1 MARAGWSRL
10 IPGDHCF
17 HGPDAFSID
26 AYSEFMPAPRVG
38 CKPYGTLP
46 VDPYLFSP
54 DDPFGWKIHEFDEVL
69 ELQPGLHHIARQLLT
84 RLKRLQDGNPEH
96 GLPRHI
102 SSDNPFW
109 PPELACEKCVQTDR
123 CVLLLPLALSRT
135 QDDKGR
141 VRWTLFGNSE
151 QGPGKAFWKS
161 FFTAPGVEAPPE
173 MGIGLFCRLLQAVY
187 GENVTDADG
196 LRQAGFRILPDDQP
210 DFAAWSEGDLP
221 SWATAFLLRDDE
233 AANGV
238 NARGVKYLVT
248 FRAFGRLPEAV
259 RKGYADG
266 RLALLPFPGSLV
278 FWGVE
283 RARRVF
289 SASPLA
295 LQIPLLFNVNRHESP
310 IGIRVP
316 QAGVFHEPNAERPD
330 YDNATGHLRNTYK
343 RTHRWEKILRDQD
356 EALVGKESPLIHV
369 LFSTGGDD
377 LELYG
382 KPMAR
387 NVQIWTEHA
396 EPVLNGPHA
405 SAADIK
411 RAMQTI
417 RKGGVFGYRFV
428 FPAMRV
434 GEHEVYWHRP
444 LVAYRNSAGETV
456 VLPDAPLGYLTAYDA
471 DKPRLDR
478 AIELWPRL
486 QQRPVL
492 LAALAGED
500 YTHKRQVP
508 PQVRNIRKLTHA
520 YALFGAKP
528 LPLNFALRIM
538 GLNEVGAGVRM
549 LAHVPEQVADGIRGI
564 VENAPTELP
573 VARRGRAPQSLTYA
587 QTARRSFEIQY
598 WKTIA
603 SLAETPLLNKNNADW
618 VQDEA
623 TQRMLP
629 YRERHL
635 EPLGD
640 QLLAYYEKKIAAAK
654 MTGKALAGDVPFR
667 WRTDMDYTWMGGW
680 QKNRDADAERNLLIV
695 IPGKNRREAVIMAD
709 HYDTAYMLDKYD
721 KAFGGCGARMAACG
735 ADDNHSATAAMMMA
749 APIFLAMSRQGK
761 LGCDIWLVHLT
772 GEEFPADCLGAR
784 ALTER
789 LVQRT
794 LQLRLPRGKTR
805 DLSATTVRGVYVSD
819 MIAHNNDRERDVFQ
833 ISPGNDPGS
842 MWLAYQAH
850 VANEIWNESV
860 PYWNKSEQREGLPRG
875 RRSPNGAAIPE
886 VAPFLPLSGHVR
898 VPSDPR
904 STLYNTDGQIFSD
917 AGVPVVLFMENYD
930 INRTGYHDTH
940 DTMENIDLDY
950 GAAVCAITIEAVARA
965 ASAKE
970 SPVGS

>member
-1 MARAGWSRL
+1 MARAGWSKL
-10 IPGDHCF
+10 IPGENCF
-17 HGPDAFSID
+17 QTSGAYHID
-26 AYSEFMPAPRVG
+26 AYSEFMTPPSVG
-38 CKPYGTLP
+38 WKPYGTLP
-46 VDPYLFSP
+46 VNPHLFSP
-54 DDPFGWKIHEFDEVL
+54 DDPFGWKVHEFDEAL
-69 ELQPGLHHIARQLLT
+69 ELQPGLFQIARQLLT
-84 RLKRLQDGNPEH
+84 RLKRLQDGNPET

-102 SSDNPFW
+102 CRDNPFW
-109 PPELACEKCVQTDR
+109 PPELARATRLQGDR

-151 QGPGKAFWKS
+151 QGPGKAFWKG

-173 MGIGLFCRLLQAVY
+173 FGVGFFCRLLQAVY
-187 GENVTDADG
+187 GENVADADG
-196 LRQAGFRILPDDQP
+196 LRRVGFRILPEDEP
-210 DFAAWSEGDLP
+210 DFPFWGEGELP
-221 SWATAFLLRDDE
+221 SWAKPFLFRDGE
-233 AANGV
+233 AAKL
-238 NARGVKYLVT
+238 VKYLVT
-248 FRAFGRLPEAV
+248 FRQFGRIPAPL
-259 RKGYADG
+259 RKGYLG
-266 RLALLPFPGSLV
+266 GQLALLPFPGSLV

-289 SASPLA
+289 SEYPLA
-295 LQIPLLFNVNRHESP
+295 LQIPLLANVSRHESP

-316 QAGVFHEPNAERPD
+316 QAGLLHQPNAERPEYESAAGD
-330 YDNATGHLRNTYK
+330 LRNTYK

-356 EALVGKESPLIHV
+356 EALVGKESPLVNV
-369 LFSTGGDD
+369 LFSTVGDD

-387 NVQIWTEHA
+387 NIQIWTEHA
-396 EPVLNGPHA
+396 EPVLDGPHA
-405 SAADIK
+405 SAADIR
-411 RAMQTI
+411 RAIQRI
-417 RKGGVFGYRFV
+417 EEGGLFGYRFI

-434 GEHEVYWHRP
+434 GMHEVYWHRP
-444 LVAYRNSAGETV
+444 LVAYRDAAGEAALLT
-456 VLPDAPLGYLTAYDA
+456 DAPLGYLTAYEA
-471 DKPRLDR
+471 DRPRLDR
-478 AIELWPRL
+478 AVELWPRL

-500 YTHKRQVP
+500 YTRKRQMP

-520 YALFGAKP
+520 YALFGGKP
-528 LPLNFALRIM
+528 LPLNFALRVM

-549 LAHVPEQVADGIRGI
+549 LAHLPGQVADGIRGI
-564 VENAPTELP
+564 VEPPPAGPAVGKRGGAPD
-573 VARRGRAPQSLTYA
+573 SLTYSH
-587 QTARRSFEIQY
+587 TARRSFEVEY

-618 VQDEA
+618 VLDEA
-623 TQRMLP
+623 TRRVIP

-635 EPLGD
+635 DQLGD
-640 QLLAYYEKKIAAAK
+640 KLLAYYEKKIAAAK

-667 WRTDMDYTWMGGW
+667 WRTAMDYPWMGGW
-680 QKNRDADAERNLLIV
+680 QKNQDAEAERNLLVV
-695 IPGKNRREAVIMAD
+695 IPGQNRREAVIMAD
-709 HYDTAYMLDKYD
+709 HYDTAYMLDRYD
-721 KAFGGCGARMAACG
+721 KDFGGCGARLSACG
-735 ADDNHSATAAMMMA
+735 ADDNYSATAAMMVA
-749 APIFLAMSRQGK
+749 APIFLEMSRQGK
-761 LGCDIWLVHLT
+761 LGCDVWLVHLT

-789 LVQRT
+789 LVQRN
-794 LQLRLPRGKTR
+794 LKLRLPPGKTR
-805 DLSATTVRGVYVSD
+805 DLSKTTVRGVYVSD

-850 VANEIWNESV
+850 LANEVWNESV
-860 PYWNKSEQREGLPRG
+860 PFWNKSQKRDDLPRG

-886 VAPFLPLSGHVR
+886 VAPFLQLSGHVR

-930 INRTGYHDTH
+930 INRAGYHDTH

-950 GAAVCAITIEAVARA
+950 GAAVCATTIEAVARA
-965 ASAKE
+965 ANSKD
-970 SPVGS
+970 SPQGS

>member
-1 MARAGWSRL
+1 MARAGWLRL
-10 IPGDHCF
+10 IPSENCF
-17 HGPDAFSID
+17 QKPDAYRIEP
-26 AYSEFMPAPRVG
+26 YSEFMPPPRVG
-38 CKPYGTLP
+38 WKPYGTQQ
-46 VDPYLFSP
+46 VNSHLFSP
-54 DDPFGWKIHEFDEVL
+54 DDPFGWKIHEFDEAL
-69 ELQPGLHHIARQLLT
+69 ELHPGLHQSTQQLLT
-84 RLKRLQDGNPEH
+84 RLKRLQDGNPDT

-102 SSDNPFW
+102 CKDNPFW
-109 PPELACEKCVQTDR
+109 PTELARAEKSLQNDR
-123 CVLLLPLALSRT
+123 CVLLLPLALSRS

-141 VRWTLFGNSE
+141 IRWTLFGNSE

-173 MGIGLFCRLLQAVY
+173 IGIGFFCRLLEAAY
-187 GENVTDADG
+187 GEKVSDADS
-196 LRQAGFRILPDDQP
+196 LRRVGFRILPEDKP
-210 DFAAWSEGDLP
+210 DFPFWSEGELP
-221 SWATAFLLRDDE
+221 SWAKPFLFRSDE
-233 AANGV
+233 PTKV
-238 NARGVKYLVT
+238 VKYLVT
-248 FRAFGRLPEAV
+248 FRAFGRLPAAV
-259 RKGYADG
+259 CKAYLGG

-289 SASPLA
+289 SKYPLA
-295 LQIPLLFNVNRHESP
+295 LQIPLLSNVSRHESP

-316 QAGVFHEPNAERPD
+316 QAGLLHQPNTDLPEFESTAGD
-330 YDNATGHLRNTYK
+330 LRNAYK

-356 EALVGKESPLIHV
+356 EALIGKESPLVNV
-369 LFSTGGDD
+369 LFSTLGDD

-387 NVQIWTEHA
+387 NVQIWTDRG
-396 EPVLNGPHA
+396 EPVLDGPRA
-405 SAADIK
+405 SPADIK

-417 RKGGVFGYRFV
+417 KEGGIFGYRFL

-434 GEHEVYWHRP
+434 GKHEVYWHRP
-444 LVAYRNSAGETV
+444 LVACRDATGKAV
-456 VLPDAPLGYLTAYDA
+456 VVPDAPLGYLTAYDA
-471 DKPRLDR
+471 DKPLLDR

-500 YTHKRQVP
+500 YTRKRQVP

-520 YALFGAKP
+520 YALFGAKR

-538 GLNEVGAGVRM
+538 GLNEVGPAVRM
-549 LAHVPEQVADGIRGI
+549 LAHLPEQVADGIRGI
-564 VENAPTELP
+564 VEPAPAEAA
-573 VARRGRAPQSLTYA
+573 VGKRGRPPESLTYSY
-587 QTARRSFEIQY
+587 TARRSFEVQY

-603 SLAETPLLNKNNADW
+603 SLAETPLLNRNNADW
-618 VQDEA
+618 VLDEA

-635 EPLGD
+635 ERLGD
-640 QLLAYYEKKIAAAK
+640 QLLVYYEKKIAAAK

-667 WRTDMDYTWMGGW
+667 WHTDMEYSWMGGW
-680 QKNRDADAERNLLIV
+680 QKNKDTEAERDLLIV
-695 IPGKNRREAVIMAD
+695 IPGQNRREAVIMAD

-721 KAFGGCGARMAACG
+721 KNYGGCGARMAACG
-735 ADDNHSATAAMMMA
+735 ADDNYSATAAMMVA
-749 APIFLAMSRQGK
+749 APIFLKMSREGT
-761 LGCDIWLVHLT
+761 LDCDIWLVHLT

-794 LQLRLPRGKTR
+794 LKLRLPRGESR
-805 DLSATTVRGVYVSD
+805 DLSKTTIRGVYVSD
-819 MIAHNNDRERDVFQ
+819 MIAHNNDHERDIFQ

-850 VANEIWNESV
+850 LANEVWNESV
-860 PYWNKSEQREGLPRG
+860 PYWNKSQKRDGLPRG

-886 VAPFLPLSGHVR
+886 MAPFLPLSGHVR

-917 AGVPVVLFMENYD
+917 AGVPCVLFMENYD

-965 ASAKE
+965 ANSKE
-970 SPVGS
+970 SRL